1 MKIQQPFEFTNNE
14 NRFLSFEMA
23 SNLYLIG
30 FSQTPFFWNKNQ
42 KSTPNESREKHHP
55 WSLGFLALISG
66 KVDLFKAD
74 KNWGDSQALFLKV
87 RLKTIAVQS

>member
-1 MKIQQPFEFTNNE
+1 
-14 NRFLSFEMA
+14 MA

-30 FSQTPFFWNKNQ
+30 FSQTTFFEIKIK
-42 KSTPNESREKHHP
+42 KSTPNEPREKHHP

-74 KNWGDSQALFLKV
+74 KN
-87 RLKTIAVQS
+87 